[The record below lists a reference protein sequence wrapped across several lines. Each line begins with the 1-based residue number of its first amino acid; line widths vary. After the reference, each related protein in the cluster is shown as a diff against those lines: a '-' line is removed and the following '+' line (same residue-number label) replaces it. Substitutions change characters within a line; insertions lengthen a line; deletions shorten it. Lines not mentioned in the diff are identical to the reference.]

1 MRDYLAAMLPK
12 FRPLFIPIAFSS
24 LLTLGC
30 SSVPSGGQAPSEP
43 ESRPPST
50 QSVSEQLL
58 PAPAKIR
65 SGIQISPSE
74 ASSIGQR
81 IWKNECAGTVAGL
94 TSWNAGENFASL
106 GIGHFIWFPAGVR
119 APYEESFPP
128 LVAFMKAKGT
138 KMPTWLASTPDCPW
152 KSKAQFESAAGSEQM
167 TELRTFLKNTI
178 PLQVE
183 FILQRLDG
191 ALPKMLAAVPA
202 SQSQQ
207 VEQRFYAVAS
217 TAQGKYALMD
227 YVNFKGEGTNPSE
240 RYRDQGW
247 GMLQVLQEMKGAPT
261 GGAAVNEYASAAV
274 RVLSRRVANAP
285 KDEKRWLPGWTN
297 RCNSYRS

>member
-1 MRDYLAAMLPK
+1 MLPK
-12 FRPLFIPIAFSS
+12 FRPLFIPIALSS
-24 LLTLGC
+24 FLTLGC
-30 SSVPSGGQAPSEP
+30 SSVPSDGQAPFGRENQ
-43 ESRPPST
+43 PPST
-50 QSVSEQLL
+50 QGVPDQLP
-58 PAPAKIR
+58 PAPAKR
-65 SGIQISPSE
+65 NAGIQISPTE

-106 GIGHFIWFPAGVR
+106 GIGHFIWFPVGVR

-128 LVAFMKAKGT
+128 LIAFMKAKGAR
-138 KMPTWLASTPDCPW
+138 MPAWLASTPDCPW
-152 KSKAQFESAAGSEQM
+152 KSKAQFESAAVSAQM
-167 TELRTFLKNTI
+167 TELRAFLKNTI

-202 SQSQQ
+202 SQRQQ

-240 RYRDQGW
+240 RYNGQGW
-247 GMLQVLQEMKGAPT
+247 GML
-261 GGAAVNEYASAAV
+261 
-274 RVLSRRVANAP
+274 RFSR
-285 KDEKRWLPGWTN
+285 K
-297 RCNSYRS
+297 

>member
-1 MRDYLAAMLPK
+1 MLLPK
-12 FRPLFIPIAFSS
+12 FRPLFVPIACSS
-24 LLTLGC
+24 LLTFSC
-30 SSVPSGGQAPSEP
+30 SSVPSGGQARVVLDETVAPQAQR
-43 ESRPPST
+43 ESGR
-50 QSVSEQLL
+50 L
-58 PAPAKIR
+58 PGAPVTELRGIR
-65 SGIQISPSE
+65 ITNSE
-74 ASSIGQR
+74 AASIGQR

-106 GIGHFIWFPAGVR
+106 GIGHFIWFPAEVR

-128 LVAFMKAKGT
+128 LITFMRAKGT
-138 KMPTWLASTPDCPW
+138 TMPSWLASTPDCPW
-152 KSKAQFESAAGSEQM
+152 RSKVEFESAAGSARM
-167 TELRTFLKNTI
+167 SELRTFLKNTI

-183 FILQRLDG
+183 FILHRLDG

-202 SQSQQ
+202 QQRAQ
-207 VEQRFYAVAS
+207 VEDRFYAVAS

-240 RYRDQGW
+240 RYRGQGW
-247 GMLQVLQEMKGAPT
+247 GMLQVLQEMKGSPT
-261 GGAAVNEYASAAV
+261 GSSAVNEYASAAV
-274 RVLSRRVANAP
+274 RVLTRRVANAP